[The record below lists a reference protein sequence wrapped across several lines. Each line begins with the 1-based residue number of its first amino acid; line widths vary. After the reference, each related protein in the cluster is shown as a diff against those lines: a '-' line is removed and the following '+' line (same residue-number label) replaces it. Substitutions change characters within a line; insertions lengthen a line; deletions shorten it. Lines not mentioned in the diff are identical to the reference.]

1 MTDETN
7 YPPKSKVKLPT
18 SAKKKRKGWWQ
29 VKKKT
34 YQDPRHTSD
43 R

>member
-7 YPPKSKVKLPT
+7 YPPKSKVELPKK
-18 SAKKKRKGWWQ
+18 AKKKRKDWGRP
-29 VKKKT
+29 KEKSDE
-34 YQDPRHTSD
+34 DPPRTSS

>member
-7 YPPKSKVKLPT
+7 YPPKSKVNLPED
-18 SAKKKRKGWWQ
+18 AKPKRKAWRR
-29 VKKKT
+29 KEKADDE
-34 YQDPRHTSD
+34 DPPRESG